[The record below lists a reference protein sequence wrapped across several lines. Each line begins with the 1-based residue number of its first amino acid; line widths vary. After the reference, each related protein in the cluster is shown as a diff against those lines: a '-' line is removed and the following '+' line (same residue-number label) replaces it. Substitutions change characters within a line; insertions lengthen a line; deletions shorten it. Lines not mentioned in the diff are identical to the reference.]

1 MAWAAAQVVG
11 SVSGAALAGATGD
24 AAPSIAIAVL
34 LAATILYAFRALTP
48 RAETDTDREPVP
60 AEV

>member
-1 MAWAAAQVVG
+1 V
-11 SVSGAALAGATGD
+11 
-24 AAPSIAIAVL
+24 I

-48 RAETDTDREPVP
+48 RAESDEREPVP